1 MKVRCPNCGATF
13 EVKTEA
19 EIVACPYCGFRIKLR
34 EAKDF
39 MYPLKIQNPRH
50 FLMSF
55 IRLQSISPN
64 DVDSKAQ
71 ILNQRLYYVPFYV
84 FFVEAEGS
92 AHHGY
97 INSDGAG
104 RVEFMNYIVIPAV
117 EGFDELINYPLP
129 AKGRKYFE
137 EGEIK
142 GELLEKKVHVEDAR
156 KAAITIVEK
165 SLKKE
170 AKRYYHWRGVDV
182 SLRTRYAELEGLVY
196 YPVWEITYKY
206 GFFTCRAYVDGVDGR
221 IPYAEFPIS
230 NVKRFVNLALSMVL
244 LLIGAF
250 TGKILVSYGIIAPL
264 GSFGTALIAA
274 YPSLKKSL
282 RIKGRASEHKML
294 NEVKEEIMPEEEAFH
309 FIQQLFRG
317 I

>member
-1 MKVRCPNCGATF
+1 MRVRCPNCGATF
-13 EVKTEA
+13 EA
-19 EIVACPYCGFRIKLR
+19 EEEGVVECPYCGFKIKLG
-34 EAKDF
+34 EARDF
-39 MYPLKIQNPRH
+39 MYPLKVQNPRH

-71 ILNQRLYYVPFYV
+71 ILDQRLYYVPFYV

-97 INSDGAG
+97 ISTDGAG
-104 RVEFMNYIVIPAV
+104 RVEFMNYIVVPAV
-117 EGFDELINYPLP
+117 EGFEELINYPLP

-137 EGEIK
+137 RGEVK

-156 KAAITIVEK
+156 KAAITTVEE

-170 AKRYYHWRGVDV
+170 AKRYYHWNGVNV
-182 SLRTRYAELEGLVY
+182 SLSTKYAELEGLVY
-196 YPVWEITYKY
+196 YPIWKITYKY

-230 NVKRFVNLALSMVL
+230 SVKRFVNLTLSAVL
-244 LLIGAF
+244 LLVGALV
-250 TGKILVSYGIIAPL
+250 GKALVGYGITAPL
-264 GSFGTALIAA
+264 GSLGTALIGA

-282 RIKGRASEHKML
+282 RIKGRASTHKIL
-294 NEVKEEIMPEEEAFH
+294 DEVKEEIMPEEEAFR
-309 FIQQLFRG
+309 FIRQLFRKL
-317 I
+317 